1 MVIFGKDS
9 EDLTKRDI
17 KFLIGSFT
25 VITAAT
31 VIGLYLYND
40 IFKMHWTRRNSQEY
54 YGQMN
59 LLDYENN
66 QNIQNYYKGGNMK
79 W

>member
-40 IFKMHWTRRNSQEY
+40 IFKMHWARRNSQEY